1 MCVLLYVVR
10 VGVFVWDNVSARVV
24 CGRQTV
30 CTRKM
35 PRDSSHGVAPG
46 INAIDA
52 HSTSWY
58 SCLWH
63 IFCLVLI
70 RINTFQFCG
79 KFHCFLSS
87 IFFGTWVGDVG
98 MYFCVVM
105 STGCRGG

>member
-1 MCVLLYVVR
+1 MHGLCVGDKL
-10 VGVFVWDNVSARVV
+10 FVHERCPETVAMEW
-24 CGRQTV
+24 RQESMPLMH
-30 CTRKM
+30 TRL
-35 PRDSSHGVAPG
+35 PG
-46 INAIDA
+46 THAFGIF
-52 HSTSWY
+52 
-58 SCLWH
+58 
-63 IFCLVLI
+63 FCLILI